1 MGVSDGSL
9 RDLAASQAQELLRN
23 LNTREGDLGATIRQL
38 RTRGPK
44 ALSEPQLARLVGV
57 DQETLRDWEQ
67 GRSRPDDAQVSAL
80 CTALDVSRA
89 RLLAP
94 YHPN

>member
-38 RTRGPK
+38 RTRGPT
-44 ALSEPQLARLVGV
+44 ALTQPPLAHLVGV
-57 DQETLRDWEQ
+57 DQETLHDWEQ
-67 GRSRPDDAQVSAL
+67 GRSRPDEAQLGAL
-80 CTALDVSRA
+80 GTALGVSRA

-94 YHPN
+94 YSPN